1 MFCIFI
7 TGFNSHRQLQC
18 HILCLWLRY
27 CYWLRC
33 WCFPVS
39 SLRPLTAHGC
49 YKMHVLRCTT
59 CTRWKQS
66 MVHHILRIVMVISV
80 LCSITH
86 VNKKNTFSTLF
97 YIFVAHVCR
106 ITFAVAEACLIAG
119 ATKNAYHTKYRDM
132 VYAGNWTCQT
142 LRKGV
147 FIAGAV
153 FVVFTMILD
162 VYFYMYYSK
171 ATSQATKRIS
181 KTTPSVGMTG
191 YAWAT

>member
-1 MFCIFI
+1 
-7 TGFNSHRQLQC
+7 
-18 HILCLWLRY
+18 
-27 CYWLRC
+27 
-33 WCFPVS
+33 
-39 SLRPLTAHGC
+39 
-49 YKMHVLRCTT
+49 
-59 CTRWKQS
+59 

-86 VNKKNTFSTLF
+86 VNKKKYFQYFHGVAVLSTF

-191 YAWAT
+191 YA

>member
-1 MFCIFI
+1 MGD
-7 TGFNSHRQLQC
+7 TGSSSILV
-18 HILCLWLRY
+18 HILVVALC
-27 CYWLRC
+27 
-33 WCFPVS
+33 
-39 SLRPLTAHGC
+39 LTAFGFAVAAERRRSTGSIVTDSSNATFCVYDSDIATGYGVGAFLFLLSGHSLLMG
-49 YKMHVLRCTT
+49 VTRCM
-59 CTRWKQS
+59 CFGAPLAPGGSRAW
-66 MVHHILRIVMVISV
+66 
-80 LCSITH
+80 SIIY
-86 VNKKNTFSTLF
+86 FASSW
-97 YIFVAHVCR
+97 

-191 YAWAT
+191 YA